1 MTPTPE
7 FQLRFLSKLQ
17 RIFNEGDF
25 VATYKFALVMA
36 IADLC
41 IDRGSDS
48 DEPLTLT
55 FLDLA
60 EKFVTYY
67 WQQSQIF
74 LGADGRGEVL
84 KQSHGGQASIVNLIL
99 GFRERNPR
107 ETINTSPTNAEFSRM
122 LKAVARTIRDQ
133 PVRYFQ
139 NVAGGKDSFIFEQ
152 EKNGIRLQ
160 AGAAFCLRRFHPLV
174 TQMARAQWVDHIRK
188 ITSNSLVL
196 GPSDDLD
203 SFLFSASRQSLGVLR
218 NGLMDLQS
226 RCFYCDRSIIRGGD
240 VDHFVPFSVYP
251 RDIVPNFVLAHASC
265 NRSKSNNLAAGNHL
279 EHWLQ
284 FTAEY
289 RSDLL
294 AISQEAGMRH
304 DEKGSLSIAFWAYKN
319 AFASGGLAWQRSKSF
334 TPIVDRDVTLL
345 ESRIFL
351 LNPPIPA

>member
-188 ITSNSLVL
+188 ITSNSHVL

-279 EHWLQ
+279 EHWLE

-289 RSDLL
+289 RGDLL

-304 DEKGSLSIAFWAYKN
+304 DEKGSLSIALWAYKN
-319 AFASGGLAWQRSKSF
+319 ALASAGVAWQKSKSF
-334 TPIVDRDVTLL
+334 TPISDRDVTLL